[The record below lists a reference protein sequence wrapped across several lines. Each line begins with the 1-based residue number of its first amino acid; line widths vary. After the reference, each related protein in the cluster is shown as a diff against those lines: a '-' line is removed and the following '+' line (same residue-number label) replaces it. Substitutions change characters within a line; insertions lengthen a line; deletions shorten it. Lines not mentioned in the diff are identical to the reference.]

1 MVPSLTRFEVE
12 KMSVIEKVQLD
23 AFQRM
28 SWVNS
33 KATNLYID
41 EKPIKSGGKIR
52 AYQND
57 ISIKQNTIMVF
68 ADEAPVYNWAHPCRY
83 LLYGAEDGQLY
94 DEINSNFPPY
104 LVDAPKTFRA
114 FHEPVRVSPGLVT
127 HGEYLTWSKK
137 FGELLKHYKQGKR
150 YAVLFS
156 GASNN
161 RHVNDL
167 EFLYRCLID
176 VYEFPPNHIHVL
188 NYDGTVNYSGYPK
201 PVTNWPGNN
210 TPYRM
215 PVHGA
220 GTKAALETVL
230 NNLKSVLGRHDLL
243 LIHTNNHGGHNGTE
257 SYLCTYSGP
266 SYTASGF
273 ANKLNE
279 LPEFNQLMVMMEQC
293 HSGGFNAP
301 IIAKSTAN
309 ETSVA
314 SACREDK
321 SSIGGPEFDPF
332 ARDWISAVNGT
343 DPYGNALTFDPN
355 IIGDSVIAAS
365 EAYNYADTVKDP
377 YDTPVYNDTPVGCGD
392 TMHLGEPP
400 RVLVLDRI
408 LEYLKYYELKEPLR
422 PIPIPGPD
430 PGPLIVS
437 RARAARNAAI
447 IQAEIK
453 KRREI

>member
-1 MVPSLTRFEVE
+1 
-12 KMSVIEKVQLD
+12 MSVIEKIQLD

-33 KATNLYID
+33 KATNLYIE
-41 EKPIKSGGKIR
+41 EKPIKPGGKIGV
-52 AYQND
+52 YQND
-57 ISIKQNTIMVF
+57 ISIEQNTIMVF

-83 LLYGAEDGQLY
+83 FLYNAEDGQLY
-94 DEINSNFPPY
+94 DEINASFPPY
-104 LVDAPKTFRA
+104 LVEAPKTFRM
-114 FHEPVRVSPGLVT
+114 FHDPVRMRPEPIRR
-127 HGEYLTWSKK
+127 GEYITWSKK
-137 FGELLKHYKQGKR
+137 FGELLKRYEQGER

-167 EFLYRCLID
+167 EFLYRSLID

-188 NYDGTVNYSGYPK
+188 NYDGTINYSGYPK
-201 PVTNWPGNN
+201 PVTNWPGDN

-215 PVHGA
+215 PVHGQ

-230 NNLKSVLGRHDLL
+230 NNLKNVLERRDLL

-257 SYLCTYSGP
+257 SYLCTYSGS
-266 SYTASGF
+266 SYTASDF
-273 ANKLNE
+273 AEKLHE

-332 ARDWISAVNGT
+332 ARDWISAVNGA
-343 DPYGNALTFDPN
+343 DPYGNALAFDPN

-365 EAYNYADTVKDP
+365 EAYNYADTIKDP

-408 LEYLKYYELKEPLR
+408 LEYLKYYELREPPHR
-422 PIPIPGPD
+422 IPIPEPD
-430 PGPLIVS
+430 PGPLVVS

-447 IQAEIK
+447 IQEEIK
-453 KRREI
+453 RRRKI